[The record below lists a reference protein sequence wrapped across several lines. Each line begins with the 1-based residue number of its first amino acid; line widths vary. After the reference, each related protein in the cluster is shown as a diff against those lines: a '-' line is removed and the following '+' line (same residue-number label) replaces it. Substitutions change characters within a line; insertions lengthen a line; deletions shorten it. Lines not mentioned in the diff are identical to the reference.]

1 MLQLYTQDTTRLQLN
16 MDRIH
21 QKASGHI
28 QKNLFKKLEYIKKL
42 WQRGNQPTI
51 Y

>member
-1 MLQLYTQDTTRLQLN
+1 MLQIVVHPGHYQITTEHGQN
-16 MDRIH
+16 
-21 QKASGHI
+21 SPSEHI

-42 WQRGNQPTI
+42 WQRRNQPTI